1 MVQTPLKSLQ
11 GFFLMDSDDVI
22 LITSLFLDETER
34 AAAIA
39 MQKEAA
45 KLRRKK
51 KKKTA
56 SSTSLASNTFQ
67 VDRQI
72 SPNQIFCAKLHGGF
86 SLLLFFTSRKHF
98 CSAWIEKNQKQC
110 RKALN
115 LIFWCNFQQ
124 IGYRIYRID
133 TFQYCIYNVRY
144 IFLYNIFD

>member
-1 MVQTPLKSLQ
+1 MFIYGLDSFKIITRL
-11 GFFLMDSDDVI
+11 FLMDSADVI

-67 VDRQI
+67 VNR
-72 SPNQIFCAKLHGGF
+72 
-86 SLLLFFTSRKHF
+86 
-98 CSAWIEKNQKQC
+98 
-110 RKALN
+110 
-115 LIFWCNFQQ
+115 
-124 IGYRIYRID
+124 
-133 TFQYCIYNVRY
+133 
-144 IFLYNIFD
+144 